1 MTTRTKTPE
10 YRREQYY
17 ANLERERARRRDYQ
31 KKRRAADPAGARA
44 RATAAYK
51 RNPWPSRRC
60 AWRSQGIDVAVAEA
74 KLRAHNGRC
83 DCCGS
88 TVPGGG
94 GWQVDHDHS
103 TGEIRG
109 ILCMLCNHALGRIE
123 RIGLYYFERYL
134 TGRDG
139 FTDAG
144 PVDNEQ

>member
-31 KKRRAADPAGARA
+31 RKRRAADPAGARA

-94 GWQVDHDHS
+94 GWQVDHDHA

-123 RIGLYYFERYL
+123 RIGLYYFEKYL

-139 FTDAG
+139 FTDVG
-144 PVDNEQ
+144 PVETE